1 MNISDIRTA
10 SPFKDLFPIRNRT
23 LDDITWDMRRYGFD
37 IGKPLV
43 LWKDHDNLLVDGHTR
58 LQAAKRAGLCNV
70 PIIFKAFKNED
81 AALKY
86 AVKCQQHRRNL
97 TDAELFACVLE
108 LSRKRNGHYYEES
121 SGEIAVMLGANKY
134 KVERMRVI
142 IKHAPGD
149 IINMLK
155 RGRMSV
161 TAAYNR
167 CLPSRIYQAGT
178 QSNDLEQFC
187 SIISRRFN
195 PEQIDTI
202 IEKLTRKER
211 CHVN

>member
-10 SPFKDLFPIRNRT
+10 SPFKDLFPIRHRT

-43 LWKDHDNLLVDGHTR
+43 LWKDHDNLLIDGHIR
-58 LQAAKRAGLCNV
+58 LQAAKRARLCNV

-86 AVKCQQHRRNL
+86 AVKCQQYRRNL

-108 LSRKRNGHYYEES
+108 LSRKRNGYYYENS
-121 SGEIAVMLGANKY
+121 TRTVAALLGVGLP
-134 KVERMRVI
+134 KVSMIRT
-142 IKHAPGD
+142 
-149 IINMLK
+149 IINHASRDITDMVK
-155 RGRMSV
+155 CGRMTV

-167 CLPSRIYQAGT
+167 CVFTQNSKTTTQA
-178 QSNDLEQFC
+178 NDLGDIC
-187 SIISRRFN
+187 SIINRRFN
-195 PEQIDTI
+195 SEQIDII
-202 IEKLTRKER
+202 IENLTRKES
-211 CHVN
+211 CHVS